1 MSILHLHVAD
11 QNLQLELDGHQSVRE
26 ALDLTAWRVRAAC
39 GGTGTCGACVV
50 RWRSGEV
57 SAPTLAEY
65 QKLTPEER
73 EAGQRLACQLYL
85 RGDAHIELPDPA
97 PPSPWKSLPAQDLP
111 YRPQSAVQR
120 SGPMLALAVDLG
132 TTHIRLSLWDRRRGQ
147 RIASRA
153 GPNPQAAYGADVL
166 NRLQA
171 ANSHPQHR
179 RQLADCVREAIVQA
193 VRDILM
199 RDVGEVSP
207 MLAEIGPV
215 LIVGNSA
222 MLALLSGA
230 GGEALIDPDNWPRP
244 IDCAPVDPQAWQAAW
259 PMPQAGFRM
268 PAPLSGFVGSDLLAD
283 VLATGLCRGSQAAL
297 LLDIGTN
304 CELALWDGERLLVS
318 SVPGGPAFE
327 GCGSRH
333 GMSAEA
339 GAVCRVEPDQGGG
352 YRLDTLAGGEARGFC
367 GSGLVDAVAL
377 LRAAGILKPSGRFAI
392 SPGPQGLLLDP
403 AAPRS
408 ALFGADVDALQRA
421 KGALAAGMECLLAQA
436 GLGWSQ
442 IGRLCLCGAFGR
454 GLDLAHAQ
462 AIGLLPPLPPE
473 RIECHAEASL
483 SGCEQALLEAQEEDP
498 FAALR
503 SLAHGINLSTLPDFE
518 FRFID
523 HLRLRPMPLE
533 FGATDPS

>member
-11 QNLQLELDGHQSVRE
+11 QHLQLELDAHQSVRE

-39 GGTGTCGACVV
+39 GGTGSCGACVV

-73 EAGQRLACQLYL
+73 AAGQRLACQLYL

-111 YRPQSAVQR
+111 YRPEPPAAHC
-120 SGPMLALAVDLG
+120 GPMLALAVDLG
-132 TTHIRLSLWDRRRGQ
+132 TTHIRLSLWDRQRGQ

-153 GPNPQAAYGADVL
+153 GPNPQGDFGADVL

-171 ANSHPQHR
+171 AKRHPQHR
-179 RQLADCVREAIVQA
+179 QRLADCVREAIVLA

-230 GGEALIDPDNWPRP
+230 GGEALIDPDNWQRA
-244 IDCAPVDPQAWQAAW
+244 IDCTPADPIAWRAAW
-259 PMPQAGFRM
+259 PLPQASVRLA
-268 PAPLSGFVGSDLLAD
+268 APLSGFVGSDLLAD
-283 VLATGLCRGSQAAL
+283 LLATGLCREPQPAL

-304 CELALWDGERLLVS
+304 SELALWDGARLWVS

-333 GMSAEA
+333 GISAEE
-339 GAVCRVEPDQGGG
+339 GAICRVRAAQDGR
-352 YRLDTLAGGEARGFC
+352 YRLDTVAGAEVRGFC

-377 LRAAGILKPSGRFAI
+377 LCARGVLKPSGRFAE

-403 AAPRS
+403 AAARS

-421 KGALAAGMECLLAQA
+421 KGALAAGMECLLLQA
-436 GLGWSQ
+436 GLRWSQ

-462 AIGLLPPLPPE
+462 AIGLLPPLPLE

-483 SGCEQALLEAQEEDP
+483 SGCEQALFAEPGEDP
-498 FAALR
+498 FARLR
-503 SLAHGINLSTLPDFE
+503 AVAKGINLSLQPDFE
-518 FRFID
+518 ARFIE

-533 FGATDPS
+533 FGASNPA